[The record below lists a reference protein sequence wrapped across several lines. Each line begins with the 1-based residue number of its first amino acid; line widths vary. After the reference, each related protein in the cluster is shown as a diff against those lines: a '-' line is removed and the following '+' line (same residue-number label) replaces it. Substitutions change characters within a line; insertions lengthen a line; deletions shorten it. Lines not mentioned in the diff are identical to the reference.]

1 MPRVHTTVDRELLA
15 RLDAR
20 ANARGITRA
29 RLLRE
34 AIVFADGM
42 GAAAGADLG
51 ALRQLIDEQSRV
63 LAEQAAFLADLSGR
77 LQQIED
83 ALNIKR

>member
-20 ANARGITRA
+20 AEARRITRA

-51 ALRQLIDEQSRV
+51 TLRQLLDEQAKIT
-63 LAEQAAFLADLSGR
+63 AEQAEFLAELSGR
-77 LQQIED
+77 LRRIED
-83 ALNIKR
+83 ALNIS